1 MKVDFQIALKAK
13 GKKWSLVRGLRYC
26 WVLMLF
32 VSVTAPRPF
41 FSLNLM
47 PGFKELLHF
56 IRDN

>member
-1 MKVDFQIALKAK
+1 M
-13 GKKWSLVRGLRYC
+13 VRGLRYC